1 MVGFKKAIV
10 NIWRRQNMFE
20 IRKAGKTFRIYDRER
35 ERYVAHTR
43 DESLANNMITDKLK
57 NCGFEGLIP
66 DFMLRDLKYGLNLD
80 KKNTPEY

>member
-1 MVGFKKAIV
+1 
-10 NIWRRQNMFE
+10 MFE

-43 DESLANNMITDKLK
+43 NENLANSMVTDKLK
-57 NCGFEGLIP
+57 NAGLEGSIP

-80 KKNTPEY
+80 KKVTSEY

>member
-1 MVGFKKAIV
+1 
-10 NIWRRQNMFE
+10 MFE
-20 IRKAGKTFRIYDRER
+20 IRKSGKTFRIYDRER

-43 DESLANNMITDKLK
+43 DENLANSMVTDKLK
-57 NCGFEGLIP
+57 NAGFEGSIP

>member
-1 MVGFKKAIV
+1 
-10 NIWRRQNMFE
+10 MFE

-43 DESLANNMITDKLK
+43 NENLANSMVTDKLK
-57 NCGFEGLIP
+57 NAGFEGSIP

-80 KKNTPEY
+80 NKVTSGILSH

>member
-1 MVGFKKAIV
+1 
-10 NIWRRQNMFE
+10 MFE

-43 DESLANNMITDKLK
+43 DENLANSTITDKLK
-57 NCGFEGLIP
+57 NAGFEGLIP

-80 KKNTPEY
+80 KKNTPEYTERGQNCQN